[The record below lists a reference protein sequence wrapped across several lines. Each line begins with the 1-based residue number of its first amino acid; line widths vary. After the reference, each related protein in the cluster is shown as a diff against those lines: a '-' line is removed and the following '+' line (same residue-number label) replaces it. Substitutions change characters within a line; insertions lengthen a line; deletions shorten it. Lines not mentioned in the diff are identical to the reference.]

1 MCRLSGDQNGK
12 AAPSVP
18 ATGRDSTLS
27 SARIHSTAEDKYGAT
42 NASVRPSGD
51 NASIERLPGLLMS
64 EVGTSKRIS
73 GCGSSVPRDRER
85 MMPAASTAT
94 VAIAAAV
101 QRSQRDRT
109 RAGAVLERRA
119 SA

>member
-27 SARIHSTAEDKYGAT
+27 SVRTHSTVDVKYGAT

-51 NASIERLPGLLMS
+51 NARLAPCPGLLMGG
-64 EVGTSKRIS
+64 VGTSKRIS
-73 GCGSSVPRDRER
+73 GRGSLVRRDRER
-85 MMPAASTAT
+85 VMPAASPAPVAT
-94 VAIAAAV
+94 AAAD

-109 RAGAVLERRA
+109 GAGAVLERRA